1 MAQSPLL
8 DRILSDVKEA
18 MKSRQQKRLDTLR
31 TLHSD
36 IKNVSINNQVEITD
50 DVCLDQIAKTIKQ
63 KNDTLEQFRAAGRT
77 DLVEEEEMKIEFL
90 KAYLPQQLSEAELE
104 ALVKEAIAEVG
115 ATSKKEMGAVM
126 KALAPRTKGRA
137 EGKTVSA
144 LVQKLLP

>member
-104 ALVKEAIAEVG
+104 ALVKEAIVEVG

>member
-8 DRILSDVKEA
+8 DRILNDVKEA
-18 MKSRQQKRLDTLR
+18 MKSRQQKRVDTLR

-36 IKNVSINNQVEITD
+36 IKNVSINNKVEISD
-50 DVCLDQIAKTIKQ
+50 EICLDQIAKTIKQ
-63 KNDTLEQFRAAGRT
+63 KNDALEQFRAAGRT